1 MVLPD
6 SRTARHLFLAVA
18 LTVLTTFMPTF
29 LRWGWDVFDH
39 LTDGQRNSLIIV
51 FLSSS
56 TVLWMVL
63 NTRSTILNSSHSVSI
78 IYSVFVFIIAYMI
91 VLFFRIE
98 FVIYI
103 LVASAAMTV
112 ASAYILTRMRR
123 SSWRTFYLVPFGKC
137 NEQLESTRNAWFPL
151 TEPKIRDSRHAIVVA
166 DLKADLPDAWQ
177 RFLANCVLQHIPVI
191 DYDTSIEIIDH
202 QVKID
207 NLYEH
212 FVQTLNPSPIYL
224 VIKGIID
231 RILASISLL
240 ILSPVFV
247 LISILIKIDSRGPV
261 LFKQVRVGYRGKPFL
276 MYKFRSMYH
285 NNGQWRGPTDEDDQ
299 RITRVGRTLRRHRLD
314 ELPQLINVFLGQMSL
329 IGPRPEAVSLARR
342 YSREIPFFKLRYV
355 VKPGITGWAQVEQGF
370 AAEIDTVFKKLR
382 YDFFYIKYF
391 SPTLDTLILIKT
403 ISVILLGKGYR

>member
-6 SRTARHLFLAVA
+6 SRTARHLFLAIA
-18 LTVLTTFMPTF
+18 LTLLTTFMPTF

-63 NTRSTILNSSHSVSI
+63 NTRSTILNSSHSISL
-78 IYSVFVFIIAYMI
+78 IYSGFIFTIAYMI

-103 LVASAAMTV
+103 LLASAAMTV
-112 ASAYILTRMRR
+112 VSAYILTRMRR
-123 SSWRTFYLVPFGKC
+123 ASWRTFYMVPYGKC
-137 NEQLESTRNAWFPL
+137 SEQLESVRNAWLPL
-151 TEPKIRDSRHAIVVA
+151 TEPRIKDSRRAIVVA
-166 DLKADLPDAWQ
+166 DLKADLPDTWQ

-191 DYDTSIEIIDH
+191 DYDTSIEIIEH

-212 FVQTLNPSPIYL
+212 FVQTLNPSPTYL

-231 RILASISLL
+231 RILASISLFSL
-240 ILSPVFV
+240 IPVF
-247 LISILIKIDSRGPV
+247 LFIAICIKINSRGPV
-261 LFKQVRVGYRGKPFL
+261 FYNQVRVGYRGKPFV

-285 NNGQWRGPTDEDDQ
+285 NDGRWRGPTDKDDQ
-299 RITRVGRTLRRHRLD
+299 RVTRVGRILRRHRMD

-370 AAEIDTVFKKLR
+370 AAEIDTVLKKLR

-403 ISVILLGKGYR
+403 IGVILLGKGYR